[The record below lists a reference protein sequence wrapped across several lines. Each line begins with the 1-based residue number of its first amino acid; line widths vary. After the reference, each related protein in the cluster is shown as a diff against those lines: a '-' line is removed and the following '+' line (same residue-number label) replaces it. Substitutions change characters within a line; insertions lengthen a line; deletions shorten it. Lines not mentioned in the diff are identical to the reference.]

1 VAVQSPLSGHIVV
14 AALQLVMS
22 KSLMNNLTTTTTTT
36 TTTSAITT
44 TFGFCLTHLLLP
56 EITPG

>member
-36 TTTSAITT
+36 TSAITT

-56 EITPG
+56 EITPE

>member
-36 TTTSAITT
+36 SAITT